1 MRRLPLFPLPV
12 VLFPGAVT
20 PLHIFEPRYRQM
32 VARCIEY
39 DRRFGLLYHDPDR
52 LGPFE
57 LTPGRVGTVAEIGE
71 FRILPEGRS
80 LLLATGIERFR
91 IVDGIESDT
100 KYYEALVEP
109 MFDVAGDDPGEARGD
124 AGADVQGEDE
134 VRRQGRGAGGDGEI
148 PGQGNASGAPGGAGV
163 ERGPP
168 PWEPDAGT
176 REEELMERRRQTLSL
191 LEVVVDRLGLPGD
204 EVEAIPPLD
213 PAEEVS
219 FRVAALIQTDPMW
232 QHGLLSLT
240 GEPARLDR
248 IDALL
253 RDALAAGDPTREP

>member
-57 LTPGRVGTVAEIGE
+57 RTPGRVGTIAEIGE
-71 FRILPEGRS
+71 FRILPDGRS

-100 KYYEALVEP
+100 KYHEALVEP
-109 MFDVAGDDPGEARGD
+109 LVDGDGAGDEALGKGGD
-124 AGADVQGEDE
+124 AGGEE
-134 VRRQGRGAGGDGEI
+134 AWRG
-148 PGQGNASGAPGGAGV
+148 
-163 ERGPP
+163 
-168 PWEPDAGT
+168 EPDAGT
-176 REEELMERRRQTLSL
+176 REEALMQRRQRTLSL
-191 LEVVVDRLGLPGD
+191 LDVVVDRLGLPGED
-204 EVEAIPPLD
+204 PEATEAIPPMD

-219 FRVAALIQTDPMW
+219 FRVAAMIQTDPMW

-240 GEPARLDR
+240 RESARLDR

-253 RDALAAGDPTREP
+253 RDTLAAGDPTQDT

>member
-57 LTPGRVGTVAEIGE
+57 RTPGRVGTVAEIGE
-71 FRILPEGRS
+71 FRILPDGRS
-80 LLLATGIERFR
+80 LLLASGIERFR

-100 KYYEALVEP
+100 KYHEALVEP
-109 MFDVAGDDPGEARGD
+109 MVDGEGDALEAGDSHESGDEAWRG
-124 AGADVQGEDE
+124 
-134 VRRQGRGAGGDGEI
+134 
-148 PGQGNASGAPGGAGV
+148 
-163 ERGPP
+163 
-168 PWEPDAGT
+168 EPDAGT
-176 REEELMERRRQTLSL
+176 REEALMRRRRQTLSL

-204 EVEAIPPLD
+204 DVEATEAIPPMD

-219 FRVAALIQTDPMW
+219 FRVAAMIQTDPMW

-240 GEPARLDR
+240 RESARLDR
-248 IDALL
+248 IDDLL
-253 RDALAAGDPTREP
+253 RDALAAGDPTQDS

>member
-57 LTPGRVGTVAEIGE
+57 RTPGRVGTVAEIGE
-71 FRILPEGRS
+71 FRILPDGRS
-80 LLLATGIERFR
+80 LLLASGIERFR

-100 KYYEALVEP
+100 KYHEALVET
-109 MFDVAGDDPGEARGD
+109 MTDGDDDPGPEPGTGPGFD
-124 AGADVQGEDE
+124 LSGQGN
-134 VRRQGRGAGGDGEI
+134 GDGE
-148 PGQGNASGAPGGAGV
+148 GGTRPRV
-163 ERGPP
+163 
-168 PWEPDAGT
+168 PDAGS
-176 REEELMERRRQTLSL
+176 REEALMRRRQQTLSL

-204 EVEAIPPLD
+204 EVEAIPPMD

-219 FRVAALIQTDPMW
+219 FRVASLIQTDPMW

-240 GEPARLDR
+240 QEPARLDR

-253 RDALAAGDPTREP
+253 RDALAAGDPTQGP